1 MDFYINRTKIGKTI
15 EFESKPVMNK
25 HFPTIEEIVK
35 PIQITCKSDIE
46 LIKTGNEILDVIL
59 DDQRKKEKEILD
71 SIYKELEDGTRIF
84 HHFYLYKCENC
95 GSYYIMWLE
104 KGLEDEFSCRMY
116 DEFKP
121 VPYIIS
127 CPNCG
132 ANGVHHTMYG
142 LSERIFGT
150 NAIYHHWVSGMNV
163 FVNIDES
170 EFGYPII
177 FSPDSYVPDL
187 VALIDRSIRMCYD
200 CEFKKTIFSNVYGWL
215 LNYIREDMGS
225 NQELVNKKLN
235 RRERRHNE
243 KFENT
248 RYKRTRKG
256 DKNFF

>member
-1 MDFYINRTKIGKTI
+1 MVDYKKSR
-15 EFESKPVMNK
+15 E
-25 HFPTIEEIVK
+25 EEILNNV
-35 PIQITCKSDIE
+35 
-46 LIKTGNEILDVIL
+46 L
-59 DDQRKKEKEILD
+59 
-71 SIYKELEDGTRIF
+71 KELEDGDHVF

-95 GSYYIMWLE
+95 GIYYIMWLE

-150 NAIYHHWVSGMNV
+150 NAIYHPWVSGMNV

-170 EFGYPII
+170 KFGYPII
-177 FSPDSYVPDL
+177 FTPDSYVPDL
-187 VALIDRSIRMCYD
+187 VALIDRSIRMYYD
-200 CEFKKTIFSNVYGWL
+200 CEFKNSIFSNCDWFSY
-215 LNYIREDMGS
+215 YIKEDMKATE
-225 NQELVNKKLN
+225 ELINKKLN
-235 RRERRHNE
+235 RKERRHNE
-243 KFENT
+243 KFEKT